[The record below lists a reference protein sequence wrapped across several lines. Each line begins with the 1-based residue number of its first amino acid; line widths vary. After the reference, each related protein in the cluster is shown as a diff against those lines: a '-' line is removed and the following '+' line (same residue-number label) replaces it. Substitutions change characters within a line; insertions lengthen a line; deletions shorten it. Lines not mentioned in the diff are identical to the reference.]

1 MSEATNSSGV
11 VGSLV
16 TLSAEGPVARI
27 TMNRPRER
35 NALSLPLLRELG
47 AALDECAERSELRV
61 VILCGN
67 GPAFSAGHDLR
78 EIQASSATIIDELFS
93 CCAGVM
99 LRLQEI
105 PQPVIAR
112 VHGIATAAGCQLVA
126 ACDLAV
132 AAESATFATPGISI
146 GFFCSTPAVPVVRSV
161 GRKRAMEMLLTGAPI
176 DARTAC
182 DWGLVNRVT
191 PLAELDAAIQL
202 FVDRVVASSAET
214 IALGK
219 RAFYRQLGHDER
231 EAYEIASA
239 VMCANAVT
247 PDAREGIAAFLEK
260 RRPVWSVRREAIARL
275 TPLPR
280 QREND
285 PRTET
290 KERS

>member
-1 MSEATNSSGV
+1 MSGNSDAGAALQPLVSLTIEA
-11 VGSLV
+11 
-16 TLSAEGPVARI
+16 PVARV
-27 TMNRPRER
+27 TLNRPRER
-35 NALSLPLLRELG
+35 NALSHALLRELS
-47 AALDECAERSELRV
+47 AALDVCAARRDV
-61 VILCGN
+61 RAVILSGN

-78 EIQASSATIIDELFS
+78 EIAAASSDALEQLFAS
-93 CCAGVM
+93 CSRVM

-112 VHGIATAAGCQLVA
+112 VHGVATAAGCQLVA

-132 AAESATFATPGISI
+132 AADTASFATPGINI

-182 DWGLVNRVT
+182 EWGLVNRVV
-191 PLAELDAAIQL
+191 PQADLDVAIAALADKIA
-202 FVDRVVASSAET
+202 ASSADT

-219 RAFYRQLGHDER
+219 RAFYRQIGHDER

-239 VMCANAVT
+239 VMCENALA

-260 RRPVWSVRREAIARL
+260 RRPVWPAR
-275 TPLPR
+275 
-280 QREND
+280 
-285 PRTET
+285 
-290 KERS
+290 